1 MSVII
6 TMVNIG
12 AIDLNLL
19 LVLHVV
25 PEEQSATRAARRLHV
40 TQSAV
45 SNALARLRELLQDPL
60 LVRHARGLAP
70 TPHANALRPQL
81 ARLVQDAS
89 AVFEPPVSFAPHK
102 STREF
107 RIAGADYCG
116 VTLLPRIF
124 ELLQARAPLATLQLL
139 PIEQLMNGG
148 LARDIDV
155 HIGMPPSVPKG
166 AHSLALFEDEF
177 VCLTRSAHGAAPRPR
192 MSLKEYMAHTHV
204 RVSVLNT
211 TSDPID
217 QLLSER
223 GAARR
228 IALTVPHFSVLPH
241 VVAQTGAVATISRQL
256 ALSFAADARLAIRT
270 APLAMHTRALQ
281 MIWHSRSDADEGGK
295 FLRALVKDAADSLR
309 NAANK

>member
-1 MSVII
+1 MFAII

-12 AIDLNLL
+12 SIDLNLL

-25 PEEQSATRAARRLHV
+25 LEEQSATRAARRLHV

-60 LVRHARGLAP
+60 LVRHSRGLAP

-81 ARLVQDAS
+81 ARLVQDAT
-89 AVFEPPVSFAPHK
+89 AVFEPPQSFAPQQ

-124 ELLQARAPLATLQLL
+124 ELLQTRAPLATLQLL

-148 LARDIDV
+148 LARDIDL
-155 HIGMPPSVPKG
+155 HIGMPPNVPKG
-166 AHSLALFEDEF
+166 AHSQALFEDEF
-177 VCLTRSAHGAAPRPR
+177 VCLTRKEANSRAR
-192 MSLKEYMAHTHV
+192 MSLKEYTAHAHI

-217 QLLSER
+217 RVLSER
-223 GAARR
+223 GLTRR
-228 IALTVPHFSVLPH
+228 IALTVPHFSVVPH

-256 ALSFAADARLAIRT
+256 ALSFASDARLAIRA
-270 APLAMHTRALQ
+270 APLAMYTRALR
-281 MIWHSRSDADEGGK
+281 MIWHPRSAADEGGK
-295 FLRALVKDAADSLR
+295 FLRALVKEAADSLR
-309 NAANK
+309 STANK

>member
-1 MSVII
+1 
-6 TMVNIG
+6 MVNIG
-12 AIDLNLL
+12 TIDLNLL

-25 PEEQSATRAARRLHV
+25 LEEQSATRAARRLHV

-60 LVRHARGLAP
+60 LVRHSRGLAP

-124 ELLQARAPLATLQLL
+124 ELLQTRAPLATLQLL
-139 PIEQLMNGG
+139 PLEQLMNGG
-148 LARDIDV
+148 LARDIDL

-177 VCLTRSAHGAAPRPR
+177 VCLTRREHTAATR
-192 MSLKEYMAHTHV
+192 MSLKEYTARAHV

-217 QLLSER
+217 RLLSER
-223 GAARR
+223 GVARR
-228 IALTVPHFSVLPH
+228 VALTVPHFSVLPH

-256 ALSFAADARLAIRT
+256 ALSFASDARLAIRA